1 MTGDEL
7 EKALSRYR
15 IGDPPPGL
23 RARILETT
31 TPDPENALP
40 VWLAIGVLAACI
52 VLFAGG
58 ASGVYGTL
66 RQVAIDAQA
75 RDHSQQVAS
84 TADVIGGSALG
95 FEQAAAAV
103 TAAESDAATTRT
115 ISNTGMQ

>member
-23 RARILETT
+23 RARILETA

-40 VWLAIGVLAACI
+40 VWLAIGALAACTI
-52 VLFAGG
+52 LFAGG

-66 RQVAIDAQA
+66 RQAAIDAQA
-75 RDHSQQVAS
+75 RDRNQQIAS
-84 TADVIGGSALG
+84 TADVIGGSVVG
-95 FEQAAAAV
+95 FEQAVAAV
-103 TAAESDAATTRT
+103 MAAESDAATAGTMA
-115 ISNTGMQ
+115 NTGMQ